1 MSGWLVATSVAFS
14 ASYLE
19 HNPALNS
26 FAYWAATPNNATVFT
41 MDQALGLATVH
52 RGVVIPDPLG
62 REPSSIA
69 GHAAGLEGR
78 ATVQASGNRA
88 VPAGSVAGDSLQAQ
102 IRDAQD
108 NH

>member
-1 MSGWLVATSVAFS
+1 MSGWLVATSVEFS

-41 MDQALGLATVH
+41 MDQALGLATVY

-62 REPSSIA
+62 REPSSI
-69 GHAAGLEGR
+69 GGSVTAGLKDSSVHDHADHVGD
-78 ATVQASGNRA
+78 ATA
-88 VPAGSVAGDSLQAQ
+88 DSLQAK
-102 IRDAQD
+102 IRDAMD